1 MDKIETAI
9 AQLRQGGMIVVV
21 DDENRENEG
30 DLVAAAS
37 LIEPQHIN
45 FMITH
50 GRGLV
55 CLALPVARANQLH
68 LPIMQRTAMDHDH
81 YGTAFT
87 FSIDAR
93 CGITTGISASD
104 RAHTI
109 KLSMQTDV
117 KAEDFVVPG
126 HIFPLRAKEGGV
138 LTRRGHTEA
147 AVDLTRL
154 AGLEPGGVIC
164 EILNEDGT
172 MMRLPALHKF
182 ATQNQLPL
190 VSIEDLVQLRKKL
203 EATPAEAN
211 LPTRWGNFKIRI
223 YPDKDGK
230 EHVVLWRGDLTVHS
244 SPPLVRVHSECLT
257 GDVFGSKKCDCG
269 EQLQESLSQIAAE
282 PSGMIIYLRQEGRGI
297 GLMKKIQAYALQEQ
311 GLDTVE
317 ANQALGCPVD
327 SRTYEAVIQILS
339 DFGLKSI
346 RLLSNNPSKIISLQ
360 QSSIDCNRIP
370 LIIPPQRENA
380 FYQQIK
386 QTKLGHLQEIYL

>member
-9 AQLRQGGMIVVV
+9 DQLRQGGMIVVV

-30 DLVAAAS
+30 DLIAPAA
-37 LIEPQHIN
+37 LIDSHHIN

-55 CLALPVARANQLH
+55 CLALPAARADQLH
-68 LPIMQRTAMDHDH
+68 LPIMQRTAADYDHF
-81 YGTAFT
+81 GTAFT

-93 CGITTGISASD
+93 CGITTGISAHD

-109 KLSMQTDV
+109 RLSMQADV
-117 KAEDFVVPG
+117 QAEDFVVPG
-126 HIFPLRAKEGGV
+126 HIFPLRAKESGV
-138 LTRRGHTEA
+138 LARRGHTEA

-172 MMRLPALHKF
+172 MMRLPALREF
-182 ATQNQLPL
+182 AAQHQLPL
-190 VSIEDLVQLRKKL
+190 ISIDDLVQWRKKL
-203 EATPAEAN
+203 EKTPAEAN

-223 YPDKDGK
+223 YPDKEGK
-230 EHVVLWRGDLTVHS
+230 EHVVLWHGDLHHS
-244 SPPLVRVHSECLT
+244 SPLVRVHSECLT

-269 EQLQESLSQIAAE
+269 EQLQESLCQIAAE

-317 ANQALGCPVD
+317 ANHALGCPAD
-327 SRTYEAVIQILS
+327 GRTYEMVVHILS
-339 DFGLKSI
+339 DFGLQSV
-346 RLLSNNPSKIISLQ
+346 RLLSNNPRKITSLQ
-360 QSSIDCNRIP
+360 QSSIDCDRVP
-370 LIIPPQRENA
+370 LIIPTCIENS
-380 FYQQIK
+380 FYQQVK
-386 QTKLGHLQEIYL
+386 QTKLGHLQEIYP